1 MVEVIRLAKIGRT
14 YIMKDVTYEEAIAFL
29 DLLVEKM
36 PDWTY
41 DNWDPEIEY
50 IREVLW
56 RDNDMRTS

>member
-1 MVEVIRLAKIGRT
+1 MVEVIGPAKLGRT
-14 YIMKDVTYEEAIAFL
+14 YIMKDVTYEEAMAFL

-36 PDWTY
+36 PEWSY
-41 DNWDPEIEY
+41 DDYAPEIEY

>member
-1 MVEVIRLAKIGRT
+1 
-14 YIMKDVTYEEAIAFL
+14 MKDVTYEEAMAFL

-36 PDWTY
+36 PEWSY
-41 DNWDPEIEY
+41 DDYTPEIEY